1 MDAAR
6 ALRARHQA
14 DGAHGVQVDD
24 LGDSSDS
31 SSGSRMKE
39 TDALVASSPAG
50 TPASLAK
57 LAAMSVISG
66 ANSGYSIGIVSF
78 VLVRVRS
85 QLSGVEQGAIGAA
98 VYGGLLVG
106 CPLGALLARRWGRR
120 VATLIGEVLI
130 ISACLFGG
138 LVAPLCWASTTLF
151 VMSLLAWRI
160 TVGMGVGICITVK
173 PLYIAE
179 LAPDNHRGKLLA
191 LMGVANAMSIM
202 GAHSID
208 FVADGGADT
217 ASGWWCAEI
226 LFGILSPILLLV
238 LLLYMPESPAFLA
251 ARAAVPEEQPEQAAA
266 EEARHTAAR
275 RRAVGLCA
283 LYMSSSRI
291 YISTGSSHE
300 GPRTCTCTCTCCDV
314 CGVHVCGC
322 AERASLPLHPHL
334 PPPGPS
340 RSFRLRPPIRTPS
353 GTHS

>member
-1 MDAAR
+1 LGGEAMDAAH

-50 TPASLAK
+50 MPAGLAK

-120 VATLIGEVLI
+120 VATLIGELLI

-151 VMSLLAWRI
+151 VMSLLAWRV

-191 LMGVANAMSIM
+191 LMGVANAVSIM

-283 LYMSSSRI
+283 SI
-291 YISTGSSHE
+291 
-300 GPRTCTCTCTCCDV
+300 
-314 CGVHVCGC
+314 
-322 AERASLPLHPHL
+322 
-334 PPPGPS
+334 
-340 RSFRLRPPIRTPS
+340 
-353 GTHS
+353 

>member
-1 MDAAR
+1 MDATQ

-14 DGAHGVQVDD
+14 DGAHGDRRHLDD

-31 SSGSRMKE
+31 SSGSRMRE

-50 TPASLAK
+50 MPASLAK
-57 LAAMSVISG
+57 LAAMSAISG
-66 ANSGYSIGIVSF
+66 ANSGYAIGIVSF

-85 QLSGVEQGAIGAA
+85 QLSGVQQGAIGAA

-130 ISACLFGG
+130 ISACMFGG

-179 LAPDNHRGKLLA
+179 LAPDTHRGKLLA
-191 LMGVANAMSIM
+191 LMGVANAVSIM

-208 FVADGGADT
+208 VVADGGAGT

-226 LFGILSPILLLV
+226 LFGILSPILLLL
-238 LLLYMPESPAFLA
+238 LLLYMPESPAFLADGCAPVAA
-251 ARAAVPEEQPEQAAA
+251 ARAAVPEEQPEQAAE

-283 LYMSSSRI
+283 SI
-291 YISTGSSHE
+291 
-300 GPRTCTCTCTCCDV
+300 
-314 CGVHVCGC
+314 
-322 AERASLPLHPHL
+322 
-334 PPPGPS
+334 
-340 RSFRLRPPIRTPS
+340 
-353 GTHS
+353 

>member
-1 MDAAR
+1 MDATQ

-14 DGAHGVQVDD
+14 DGAHGDRRQLDD

-31 SSGSRMKE
+31 SSGSRMRE

-50 TPASLAK
+50 MPASLAK
-57 LAAMSVISG
+57 LAAMSAISG
-66 ANSGYSIGIVSF
+66 ANSGYAIGIVSF

-85 QLSGVEQGAIGAA
+85 QLSGVQQGAIGAA

-130 ISACLFGG
+130 ISACMFGG
-138 LVAPLCWASTTLF
+138 LVAPLCWESTTLF

-179 LAPDNHRGKLLA
+179 LAPDTHRGKLLA
-191 LMGVANAMSIM
+191 LMGVANALSIM
-202 GAHSID
+202 GAHLID
-208 FVADGGADT
+208 VVADGGEGT

-226 LFGILSPILLLV
+226 LFGILSPIILLL

-251 ARAAVPEEQPEQAAA
+251 GGCTPAAAMRAAVPEEESEDEAAV
-266 EEARHTAAR
+266 EEARHTAVR

-283 LYMSSSRI
+283 
-291 YISTGSSHE
+291 YI
-300 GPRTCTCTCTCCDV
+300 
-314 CGVHVCGC
+314 
-322 AERASLPLHPHL
+322 
-334 PPPGPS
+334 
-340 RSFRLRPPIRTPS
+340 
-353 GTHS
+353 